1 MGQRTSLLIA
11 GLVGIG
17 LAGLVAIVTGWLAA
31 LPIPHAVVSGLNH
44 HSTVMFVLISVVLI
58 DIPVLAVSFG
68 VGVVLF
74 RLLRRATPV
83 LVLVCAAPWVLYCG
97 YDMLH
102 AFADL
107 PNTTRVGLLFSLL
120 GWSAIFVVPAG
131 LFLASLLQGGWPSNN
146 RFERTRGASLR

>member
-17 LAGLVAIVTGWLAA
+17 LAGLVTIVTGWLAA
-31 LPIPHAVVSGLNH
+31 LPIPHAVVSGLDH
-44 HSTVMFVLISVVLI
+44 HSTLMFVLISVVLI

-97 YDMLH
+97 YDMLEV
-102 AFADL
+102 FADM
-107 PNTTRVGLLFSLL
+107 PNATRVGLLFSLL
-120 GWSAIFVVPAG
+120 GWSTIFAVPAG
-131 LFLASLLQGGWPSNN
+131 LFLGSLLRGGWPSNK
-146 RFERTRGASLR
+146 RFERSRASAP